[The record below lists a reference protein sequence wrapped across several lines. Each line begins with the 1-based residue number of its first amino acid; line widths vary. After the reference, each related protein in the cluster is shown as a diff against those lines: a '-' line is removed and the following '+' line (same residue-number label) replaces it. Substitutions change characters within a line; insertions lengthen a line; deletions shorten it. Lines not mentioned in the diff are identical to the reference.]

1 MQKVDGRFGMLRQ
14 KLYICSN
21 ATNNEY
27 APIPTPALI
36 PNSNPI
42 VLTAKQNTHYQHE
55 KEEPLTFTQLA
66 TACSLLQ

>member
-14 KLYICSN
+14 KLYLCSK
-21 ATNNEY
+21 
-27 APIPTPALI
+27 I
-36 PNSNPI
+36 
-42 VLTAKQNTHYQHE
+42 LTAKQNTHYQHE